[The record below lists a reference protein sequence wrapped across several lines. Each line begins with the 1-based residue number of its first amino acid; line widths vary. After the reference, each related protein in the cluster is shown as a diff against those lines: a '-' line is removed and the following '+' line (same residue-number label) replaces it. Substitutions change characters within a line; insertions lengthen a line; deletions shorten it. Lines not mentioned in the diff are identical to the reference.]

1 MDIILEEDI
10 AYKTKVND
18 FGVEPVNKRII
29 TTGEKL
35 IFFKKGIFEKETGG
49 KVKNSKIIKY
59 IKEKNQLFVSSMF
72 FVSTPNGKVYKC
84 DGNKKKIKALVFE
97 TDKLITAMNFIT
109 SGRIVYI
116 EDNTLF
122 SYDVDTQ
129 ELIFTKI
136 NKNKKIGNYNIFTS
150 GKNVIIKFREEEK
163 ENNIIYIFE
172 NKLKKIF
179 EIKTENDHTYSKI
192 VGIKY
197 FAGTEEGEIEVWNIL
212 DKELYNS
219 IKIADIKINYIEED
233 EEKFFIGLVDG
244 TMIITDKD
252 FKILRKEKVSDEEIR
267 KICIIEDE
275 IYILISDKRVIKYRI
290 FKKKKN

>member
-136 NKNKKIGNYNIFTS
+136 NKNKKIGNYDIFTS
-150 GKNVIIKFREEEK
+150 GENVIIKFREEEK

-252 FKILRKEKVSDEEIR
+252 FKILIKEKVSDEEIQ
-267 KICIIEDE
+267 KICIIENE
-275 IYILISDKRVIKYRI
+275 IYILVSDKRIIKYRMI
-290 FKKKKN
+290 NK

>member
-49 KVKNSKIIKY
+49 KVKDSKIIKY

-136 NKNKKIGNYNIFTS
+136 NKNKKIGNYDIFTS
-150 GKNVIIKFREEEK
+150 GENVIIKFREEEK

-252 FKILRKEKVSDEEIR
+252 FKILRKEKVSDEEIQ
-267 KICIIEDE
+267 KICIIENE
-275 IYILISDKRVIKYRI
+275 IYILISDKRIIKYKMI
-290 FKKKKN
+290 NK

>member
-35 IFFKKGIFEKETGG
+35 IFFKKGIFEKEIGG

-136 NKNKKIGNYNIFTS
+136 NKNKKIGNYDIFTS
-150 GKNVIIKFREEEK
+150 GENVIIKFREEEK

-252 FKILRKEKVSDEEIR
+252 FKILRKEKVSDEEIQ
-267 KICIIEDE
+267 KICIIENE
-275 IYILISDKRVIKYRI
+275 IYILISDKRIIKYKMI
-290 FKKKKN
+290 NK